1 MNRHSRLLALA
12 LVAVAAPLA
21 AQTATPP
28 AAVTRAA
35 QTITEAD
42 VKRRIYI
49 IADDSMQGRDTPSRG
64 LDLTAQYVADQFK
77 SFGLKP
83 GGGNGSYIMRYGVR
97 RVQLDVAASHV
108 GFMANGQ
115 HVRVGF
121 DRDAFWRA
129 GDVPSSML
137 MGQAVVVGGMLAPD
151 SLVASDFSG
160 KIALLVLDYSKPRP
174 ATVQPTID
182 FLRATATAVVI
193 VTNRDSAQFAMIVSQ
208 LSGPRTSRYDS
219 VPASKSLAPVV
230 EVQQRAVLAVLGAVG
245 VNLDEIRTS
254 GTMINRQVP
263 ALSLMLGAKQD
274 VLMDATA
281 PITVGILEGTDPQL
295 KSEYMVYSAH
305 MDHVGVAGVSNQC
318 RAVGA
323 DSICNGADDDGSGTV
338 GVVELAEA
346 FSQKAARTRRS
357 IIFLTVS
364 GEEKGLWGSDYFVS
378 HPTVP
383 LSSIVADI
391 NIDMIG
397 RNWPDTI
404 VAIGREHSDLGT
416 TLARVDSM
424 HPELG
429 MVAIDDRWPE
439 ENFYFRSDHYNFAKN
454 GVPILFFFNGVHDDY
469 HQVSDSPDK
478 INAEKES
485 RILQLLFYLG
495 QAVANAP
502 QRPQWN
508 PDSYKKIVEGAK

>member
-1 MNRHSRLLALA
+1 MNRYPRLLALA
-12 LVAVAAPLA
+12 MVAIGAPLA
-21 AQTATPP
+21 AQTSPSP
-28 AAVTRAA
+28 ALTRAA

-42 VKRRIYI
+42 VVRRIDI

-64 LDLTAQYVADQFK
+64 LDLTAQYIADQFR

-83 GGGNGSYIMRYGVR
+83 GGGDGSYIMRYGVR
-97 RVQLDVAASHV
+97 RVRLDVAASHV
-108 GFMANGQ
+108 GFMADGQ

-129 GDVPSSML
+129 GDVPSAML
-137 MGQAVVVGGMLAPD
+137 MGAAVVVGGALAPD
-151 SLVASDFSG
+151 SLTAADFSG
-160 KIALLVLDYSKPRP
+160 RIALLVIDYSRPRP
-174 ATVQPTID
+174 PTVQPTLD
-182 FLRATATAVVI
+182 FLRAAATAVVV

-208 LSGPRTSRYDS
+208 LSSPRTTRYD
-219 VPASKSLAPVV
+219 PDPRAKPLAPVV
-230 EVQQRAVLAVLGAVG
+230 EVQQRAVMAVLNSVG
-245 VNLDEIRTS
+245 INLDEIRAST
-254 GTMINRQVP
+254 TMVERQVSG
-263 ALSLMLGAKQD
+263 LNLMLGARQE
-274 VLMDATA
+274 VLMDAAA
-281 PITVGILEGTDPQL
+281 PITVGILEGSDPKL
-295 KSEYMVYSAH
+295 KSEYLVYSAH
-305 MDHVGVAGVSNQC
+305 MDHVGVAGTSNQC

-364 GEEKGLWGSDYFVS
+364 GEEKGLWGSEYFVAHS
-378 HPTVP
+378 PVP
-383 LSSIVADI
+383 LASLVADL

-416 TLARVDSM
+416 TLAHVDSM

-429 MVAIDDRWPE
+429 MVAIDDRWPQ
-439 ENFYFRSDHYNFAKN
+439 ENFYYRSDHYNFAKN

-478 INAEKES
+478 LNAEKES
-485 RILQLLFYLG
+485 RILKLLFYLG

-508 PDSYKKIVEGAK
+508 PDSYKKIVEGGK

>member
-1 MNRHSRLLALA
+1 MNRLARLLAPA
-12 LVAVAAPLA
+12 LVALAAPLA
-21 AQTATPP
+21 AQNTTPP
-28 AAVTRAA
+28 AITRAA

-83 GGGNGSYIMRYGVR
+83 GGGNGKYIMRYGVR
-97 RVQLDVAASHV
+97 KVRLDVAASHV

-115 HVRVGF
+115 HVQVGF
-121 DRDAFWRA
+121 DRDAFWRE
-129 GDVPSSML
+129 GDVPASMVEGPTVL
-137 MGQAVVVGGMLAPD
+137 VGGTLIPD
-151 SLVASDFSG
+151 SLKAADFSG

-174 ATVQPTID
+174 PSVRPTID
-182 FLRATATAVVI
+182 FLRASALAVVI
-193 VTNRDSAQFAMIVSQ
+193 VTNRDSTQFAQIVAQ
-208 LSGPRTSRYDS
+208 LSGPRTDKVDAEVVSR
-219 VPASKSLAPVV
+219 PEGPVV
-230 EVQQRAVLAVLGAVG
+230 EVQQRAVLALLTSVG
-245 VNLDEIRTS
+245 VNLDEVRAGTS
-254 GTMINRQVP
+254 MVDRQVP
-263 ALSLMLGAKQD
+263 ALSLMLAAKQE

-295 KSEYMVYSAH
+295 KNEYLIYSAH

-318 RAVGA
+318 QAVGA

-383 LSSIVADI
+383 LSAIVADI

-404 VAIGREHSDLGT
+404 VAIGREHSDLGP
-416 TLARVDSM
+416 TLGRVDSM

-429 MVAIDDRWPE
+429 MVAIDDRWPQ
-439 ENFYFRSDHYNFAKN
+439 ENFYFRSDHYNFARN

-485 RILQLLFYLG
+485 RILQLLFFLG
-495 QAVANAP
+495 QDVANAA

-508 PDSYKKIVEGAK
+508 PDSYKKIVTTAQ

>member
-28 AAVTRAA
+28 AVTRAA
-35 QTITEAD
+35 KTITETD
-42 VKRRIYI
+42 VSRRIYI

-64 LDLTAQYVADQFK
+64 LDLTAQYVADQFR

-97 RVQLDVAASHV
+97 KVRLDVAASHV

-115 HVRVGF
+115 HVRAGF
-121 DRDAFWRA
+121 DHDAFWRE
-129 GDVPSSML
+129 GDVPANMIEGPAAL
-137 MGQAVVVGGMLAPD
+137 VGGTLAPD
-151 SLVASDFSG
+151 SLKAADFSG
-160 KIALLVLDYSKPRP
+160 KIAILVLDYSKPRP
-174 ATVQPTID
+174 ATVRPTID
-182 FLRATATAVVI
+182 FLRASAVAVVI
-193 VTNRDSAQFAMIVSQ
+193 VTNRDSSQFAQIVAQ
-208 LSGPRTSRYDS
+208 LSGPRTDK
-219 VPASKSLAPVV
+219 VDAEVVSKPLGPVV
-230 EVQQRAVLAVLGAVG
+230 EVQQRAVQELLTGLG
-245 VNLDEIRTS
+245 VNLDEIRAS
-254 GTMINRQVP
+254 GTMVERAVP
-263 ALSLMLGAKQD
+263 GLSLMIAAKQE

-281 PITVGILEGTDPQL
+281 PVTVGILEGSDPQL
-295 KSEYMVYSAH
+295 KSQYLVYSAH
-305 MDHVGVAGVSNQC
+305 MDHVGVAGTSNQC

-338 GVVELAEA
+338 GVMELAEA

-364 GEEKGLWGSDYFVS
+364 GEEKGLWGSDYFVT

-454 GVPILFFFNGVHDDY
+454 GMPILFFFNGVHDDY

-495 QAVANAP
+495 QDVANAA
-502 QRPQWN
+502 QKPQWN

>member
-1 MNRHSRLLALA
+1 MIRHSRLLALA
-12 LVAVAAPLA
+12 MVAVAAPLA

-28 AAVTRAA
+28 AVTRAA
-35 QTITEAD
+35 QTITETD
-42 VKRRIYI
+42 VSRRVFI

-97 RVQLDVAASHV
+97 KARLDVAASHV

-115 HVRVGF
+115 HISVGF
-121 DRDAFWRA
+121 DRDAFWRT
-129 GDVPSSML
+129 GNVPSAVI
-137 MGQAVVVGGMLAPD
+137 MGTAVVVGGVLAPD
-151 SLVASDFSG
+151 SLAAADFAG
-160 KIALLVLDYSKPRP
+160 RIALLVLDYSKPRP
-174 ATVQPTID
+174 TTVQPTLD
-182 FLRATATAVVI
+182 FLRAAASAVVI
-193 VTNRDSAQFAMIVSQ
+193 VTNRDSSQFAQIVAQ
-208 LSGPRTSRYDS
+208 LSGPRTSRVDPD
-219 VPASKSLAPVV
+219 PAAKPLAPVI
-230 EVQQRAVLAVLGAVG
+230 EVQQRAVLGVLGSVG
-245 VNLDEIRTS
+245 VNPDEIRAS
-254 GTMINRQVP
+254 ATMVDRQVP
-263 ALSLMLGAKQD
+263 GLSLMLEAKQE

-295 KSEYMVYSAH
+295 KSQYLVYSAH
-305 MDHVGVAGVSNQC
+305 MDHVGVAGISTQC

-346 FSQKAARTRRS
+346 FSQKAARTKRS

-478 INAEKES
+478 INADKES

-495 QAVANAP
+495 QDVANAP

>member
-1 MNRHSRLLALA
+1 MNRFRRLLAPA
-12 LVAVAAPLA
+12 LVALAAPLA
-21 AQTATPP
+21 AQSAAPP
-28 AAVTRAA
+28 AVTRAA

-42 VKRRIYI
+42 VSRRIHV

-64 LDLTAQYVADQFK
+64 LDLTAQYIADQFK
-77 SFGLKP
+77 TFGLKP
-83 GGGNGSYIMRYGVR
+83 GGGNGSYIMHYGVR
-97 RVQLDVAASHV
+97 KVRLDVAASHV

-115 HVRVGF
+115 HVRAGF
-121 DRDAFWRA
+121 DRDAFWRE
-129 GDVPSSML
+129 GNVPANMIE
-137 MGQAVVVGGMLAPD
+137 GPAVLVGGTLAPD
-151 SLVASDFSG
+151 SLKTADFTG

-174 ATVQPTID
+174 ATVRPTLD
-182 FLRATATAVVI
+182 FLRTNAKAVVV
-193 VTNRDSAQFAMIVSQ
+193 VTNRDSAQFAQFVAQ
-208 LSGPRTSRYDS
+208 LSGPRTDTVDAEVVAR
-219 VPASKSLAPVV
+219 PLAPVV
-230 EVQQRAVLAVLGAVG
+230 EVQQRAVLELLSSVG
-245 VNLDEIRTS
+245 VNLDEVRGS
-254 GTMINRQVP
+254 ASMVDRQVP
-263 ALSLMLGAKQD
+263 ALSLMLAARQEI
-274 VLMDATA
+274 LMDATA

-295 KSEYMVYSAH
+295 KSEYLVYSAH
-305 MDHVGVAGVSNQC
+305 MDHVGVAGTSNQC

-383 LSSIVADI
+383 LSAIVADI

-404 VAIGREHSDLGT
+404 VAIGREHSDLGA

-429 MVAIDDRWPE
+429 MVAIDDRWPQ
-439 ENFYFRSDHYNFAKN
+439 ENFYFRSDHYNFARN

-478 INAEKES
+478 INADKES
-485 RILQLLFYLG
+485 RILQLLFFLG
-495 QAVANAP
+495 QDVANAA

-508 PDSYKKIVEGAK
+508 PDSYKKILTGAQ